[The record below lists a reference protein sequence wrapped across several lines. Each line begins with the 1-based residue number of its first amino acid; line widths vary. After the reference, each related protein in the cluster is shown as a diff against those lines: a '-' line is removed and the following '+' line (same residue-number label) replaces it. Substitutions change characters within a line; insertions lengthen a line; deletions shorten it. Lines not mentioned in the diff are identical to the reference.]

1 MLAMSKQ
8 GEVWWSLPNQN
19 KCTHLQFLEQN
30 NKVTD
35 HSLRNITQNGNEQT
49 DEQTSKAKNERM
61 NDLTFL
67 PSF

>member
-1 MLAMSKQ
+1 MYSP
-8 GEVWWSLPNQN
+8 SI
-19 KCTHLQFLEQN
+19 LEQN

-49 DEQTSKAKNERM
+49 VEQTSKAKNERM